1 MKAKLSPYYYPTD
14 IALVDDNSSFLDI
27 LSASLSPKFSCK
39 TFTDPV
45 QALRYANNQSYRH
58 LSALFTGDRRW
69 QENVFRYLSNKQF
82 DPSKNNELSVVIV
95 DYDMPSIDGI
105 TFCKQLASPSVRKI
119 LLTGCA
125 SSSEVV
131 AAFNDNIIDYY
142 IDKNSDDL
150 LNDVQH
156 AVTKMQKSY
165 FHENLKSLMMSFMKK
180 EAPCFLDSQLAEYFD
195 ETCISLRVN
204 EYYFM
209 PETSR
214 FILRS
219 SQKDTLL
226 IIASDKD
233 IEEHIN
239 IIKEEDGPTDWIE
252 QLLTQQYVPFFNSND
267 GFYTPETQINKNPL
281 LKATVIKGKEHN
293 YYCALVDNHNVV
305 YWDFSKK

>member
-14 IALVDDNSSFLDI
+14 IALVDDNPAFLDI
-27 LSASLSPKFSCK
+27 LSSSLSPKFACK
-39 TFTDPV
+39 AFTDPLL
-45 QALRYANNQSYRH
+45 ALRYANKQSYRH
-58 LSALFTGDRRW
+58 LSALFTEDQRW

-95 DYDMPSIDGI
+95 DYDMPGIDGI
-105 TFCKQLASPSVRKI
+105 KFCAQLASPAVRKI

-150 LNDVQH
+150 LNEVQH

-165 FHENLKSLMMSFMKK
+165 FHENLQSLMMSFMKK
-180 EAPCFLDSQLAEYFD
+180 EAPCFLDTQLAEYFD
-195 ETCISLRVN
+195 ETCISLHVS

-219 SQKDTLL
+219 PNKDTLL

-233 IEEHIN
+233 IEDHIN
-239 IIKEEDGPTDWIE
+239 IIREEEGPAAWIE
-252 QLLTQQYVPFFNSND
+252 QLLTRKYVPFFNSND
-267 GFYTPETQINKNPL
+267 GFYTPETQSNKHPL
-281 LKATVIKGKEHN
+281 LKAKVIVGKEQN
-293 YYCALVDNHNVV
+293 YYCALVDNHNVI
-305 YWDFSKK
+305 YWDFAKK